1 MMNCHFRIGWLL
13 LAVVFL
19 NTGRFASAADDP
31 GAMLFDDGEIV
42 ALQYPGWFKPSFLD
56 LADDLADALDGGKAG
71 LMLYFGSEGCAYCK
85 AFVEHTLTDPA
96 LQDDLRAR
104 FDAIGL
110 DMFSD
115 VEMTDFAGERLRV
128 KDFALREGASVS
140 PTLLFY
146 GAGGEPLLRIRGYYP
161 PARFRMV
168 LDYLGGGHY
177 RTETLRAFA
186 ARQTSEGIPRP
197 AEPED
202 DALFGNGA
210 QVLDR
215 TDVPA
220 QQPLLVLFEAADCM
234 ECRQFRSE
242 VLSYPPV
249 RQLLDR
255 YDTAR
260 LDWSDSKT
268 AIVTPA
274 GEPSDPAAWA
284 ERLGIAQVPALAFF
298 DESGQEV
305 FRLESLVLRQR
316 MERALLYVLEKAYLN
331 GTTYQQFTRAK
342 TIEKL
347 RNEASNPAP
356 GG

>member
-1 MMNCHFRIGWLL
+1 MNSHYRIGWLL

-19 NTGRFASAADDP
+19 HTGRFASATGDP

-42 ALQYPGWFKPSFLD
+42 TLQYPDWFKPSFLD
-56 LADDLADALDGGKAG
+56 LGDDLADAQDSGKTG

-85 AFVEHTLTDPA
+85 AFVEHTLADPK
-96 LQDDLRAR
+96 LQADLRAR

-115 VEMTDFAGERLRV
+115 LEMTDFAGERLRV
-128 KDFALREGASVS
+128 KDFAIREGASVS

-146 GAGGEPLLRIRGYYP
+146 GADGEPLLRIRGYYP
-161 PARFRMV
+161 PARFRTV

-177 RTETLRAFA
+177 RTETLRTFA
-186 ARQTSEGIPRP
+186 ARQKTEGTPRS

-202 DALFGNGA
+202 SALLGNGP
-210 QVLDR
+210 QVLDH
-215 TDVPA
+215 TGVPA
-220 QQPLLVLFEAADCM
+220 RRPILVLFEAEDCT
-234 ECRQFRSE
+234 ECRQLQSE

-255 YDTAR
+255 YETAR
-260 LDWSDSKT
+260 FDWSDSDT
-268 AIVTPA
+268 PVVTPA
-274 GEPSDPAAWA
+274 GERSNPAAWA
-284 ERLGIAQVPALAFF
+284 ERLGIAQVPALLFF

-347 RNEASNPAP
+347 KNEASNRTA